1 MQLYTGPNMFVA
13 YCTKT
18 DSSPCDFYK
27 MTLVAAFSFLMALSE
42 LRAPPLPQPSKFSRF
57 KVLLTSY
64 QASRSRSHQ
73 QAKQRL
79 AASKGHIE
87 GRRRREG
94 QRWAKQ
100 DDGLSLVSTHH
111 HLPPL
116 YTTSD
121 FNAILGG
128 GGRRWWYG
136 LRGCHRVSGSRPPP
150 RWRRARQWF
159 RWRCLALLACLSAL
173 KDFTSPCFSF
183 SSSWFLFWFL
193 VGNGGCYVRGCFLFA
208 ASRVHMA
215 AGYPGSWHH
224 RRRQCRALHLRHGGG
239 LELLREQRRR
249 RRRRPRLLSRRGR
262 ALVGGEAFVG
272 CCWCSAIFCNICSL
286 TMSIFIL
293 IHTCTGSS
301 INDVNKS

>member
-1 MQLYTGPNMFVA
+1 MFVA
-13 YCTKT
+13 YYTSKT
-18 DSSPCDFYK
+18 NSSPCDFYK
-27 MTLVAAFSFLMALSE
+27 MTLVAAFGFLMALSA

-73 QAKQRL
+73 QAKQRP

-87 GRRRREG
+87 GRRREG

-128 GGRRWWYG
+128 GRRWWYG
-136 LRGCHRVSGSRPPP
+136 LRGYRRRVSGSRPPRP
-150 RWRRARQWF
+150 RWRRARQWI
-159 RWRCLALLACLSAL
+159 RRRCLAWLACLSAL

-193 VGNGGCYVRGCFLFA
+193 VGNGGCYVRGCYVRGCFLFA

-215 AGYPGSWHH
+215 VGHPGSWQPTSPAMASPPPPTMPRAPTPPWWRH
-224 RRRQCRALHLRHGGG
+224 RTATRTTAAAATTAAASFTKSKRTCPSRWGGFCWVLLVLCNFLQHLQFDYVDFH
-239 LELLREQRRR
+239 
-249 RRRRPRLLSRRGR
+249 SY
-262 ALVGGEAFVG
+262 
-272 CCWCSAIFCNICSL
+272 
-286 TMSIFIL
+286 TYM
-293 IHTCTGSS
+293 
-301 INDVNKS
+301 

>member
-1 MQLYTGPNMFVA
+1 MLLKIIWLYTGPNM
-13 YCTKT
+13 T

-27 MTLVAAFSFLMALSE
+27 MTLVAAFGFLMALSA

-79 AASKGHIE
+79 AASKGQIE
-87 GRRRREG
+87 GRRREG

-128 GGRRWWYG
+128 GRRWWWYG
-136 LRGCHRVSGSRPPP
+136 LRGCRRRVSGSRAAAEVACAAASSGGDA
-150 RWRRARQWF
+150 W
-159 RWRCLALLACLSAL
+159 LGLLA
-173 KDFTSPCFSF
+173 F
-183 SSSWFLFWFL
+183 
-193 VGNGGCYVRGCFLFA
+193 
-208 ASRVHMA
+208 
-215 AGYPGSWHH
+215 
-224 RRRQCRALHLRHGGG
+224 
-239 LELLREQRRR
+239 
-249 RRRRPRLLSRRGR
+249 RP
-262 ALVGGEAFVG
+262 
-272 CCWCSAIFCNICSL
+272 
-286 TMSIFIL
+286 
-293 IHTCTGSS
+293 
-301 INDVNKS
+301 